1 MKSPSLVISNPV
13 QAWDIQPYETPEMY
27 QAFSIYLS
35 LRPPR
40 SIRNA
45 YVKYLEIVKLLPKQD
60 AYITPLSANFIS
72 WSSGH
77 DEFGNISG
85 YLTWSQRASAFDDEQ
100 YQSYKKQLKGAQI
113 DTVYRE
119 IRDVEAVSDHWEL
132 LYQEALDGFNKLRQ
146 EAKDKGS
153 YYDNSYEIQKLREL
167 FEIREK
173 IGNFKRRAVMLPS
186 RYENTEN
193 LLDKSDNKIVSWWTE
208 PPKNDNE
215 IIIEEFPEQTTDNS

>member
-1 MKSPSLVISNPV
+1 MKSPSIIISNPV

-45 YVKYLEIVKLLPKQD
+45 YVKYLEIVKLLNKQD
-60 AYITPLSANFIS
+60 AYLEPLSPSFIN
-72 WSSGH
+72 WSNGH
-77 DEFGNISG
+77 DEFGNTESS
-85 YLTWSQRASAFDDEQ
+85 YLTWSQRAFTYDDEQ
-100 YQSYKKQLKGAQI
+100 FQSYRKQLKGAQI

-119 IRDVEAVSDHWEL
+119 IRDVEAVSNHWDA
-132 LYQEALDGFNKLRQ
+132 LYQEALDGFDKLRN
-146 EAKDKGS
+146 ECRAKGTF
-153 YYDNSYEIQKLREL
+153 YDNTFELEKLKVL
-167 FEIREK
+167 FELREK

-193 LLDKSDNKIVSWWTE
+193 LLDKTDNKVVSWWTE
-208 PPKNDNE
+208 PPKNSEIPQE
-215 IIIEEFPEQTTDNS
+215 IIIEKEE